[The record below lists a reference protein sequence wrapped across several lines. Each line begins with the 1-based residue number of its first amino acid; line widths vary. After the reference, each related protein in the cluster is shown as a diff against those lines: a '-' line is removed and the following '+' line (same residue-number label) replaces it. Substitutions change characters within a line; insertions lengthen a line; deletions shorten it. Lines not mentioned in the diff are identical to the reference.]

1 MEQETKQ
8 KPWTGIAAGVLVLCL
23 ILSLALS
30 DGGARAASAGGGAG
44 APRSGGGAQPVSG
57 AQVGDKVVPLGRAV
71 GIKLF
76 SDGVLVVGLSAVET
90 DSGPSSPGRTC
101 GLKAGDI
108 ITHINGQEVNTIEEV
123 QDILGDEQGD
133 AMTLRATRNGKPVQL
148 SVQAI
153 QNTQGSYQLGVWLR
167 DSMAG
172 IGTMTFY
179 DPDSGVFAALGHGIN
194 DVDTATLM
202 PMESGSI
209 MYASVTDVKKGESG
223 APGELHGSFDV
234 NRDLGDL
241 YANTNLGIYGVL
253 RDGALSP
260 RGEAVE
266 VAAREEVHVGGATIL
281 SNIAGEQV
289 EEYQVEITHVYP
301 QPRGIPEPDGAG
313 HRPPASGNHWR
324 NCPGD
329 ERQSDPSGR
338 QAGGGGD
345 PCPGQ
350 RSYPGIRHSGG
361 KYGLPSVCG
370 RSRPRSPECR
380 RSVEKKRKIPEKL
393 ISKKYQKHLAY
404 AV

>member
-30 DGGARAASAGGGAG
+30 DGGARAASAGAVLELS
-44 APRSGGGAQPVSG
+44 RSGGGAQPVSG

-153 QNTQGSYQLGVWLR
+153 QNIQGSYQLGVWLR

-301 QPRGIPEPDGAG
+301 AAAGDTRNLMVQVTDPRLLETTGGIVQGMSGSPILQDGKLVGAVT
-313 HRPPASGNHWR
+313 HVLVN
-324 NCPGD
+324 
-329 ERQSDPSGR
+329 DPTRGYGILAENMVSQCVWEE
-338 QAGGGGD
+338 QA
-345 PCPGQ
+345 Q
-350 RSYPGIRHSGG
+350 VS
-361 KYGLPSVCG
+361 
-370 RSRPRSPECR
+370 
-380 RSVEKKRKIPEKL
+380 
-393 ISKKYQKHLAY
+393 
-404 AV
+404 

>member
-30 DGGARAASAGGGAG
+30 DGGARAASAGAVLEL
-44 APRSGGGAQPVSG
+44 PRSGGGAQPVSG

-194 DVDTATLM
+194 DVDTAVLM
-202 PMESGSI
+202 KLQSGAI
-209 MYASVTDVKKGESG
+209 TPASVAGVVKGVNG
-223 APGELHGSFDV
+223 RPGELRGAFSSSQ
-234 NRDLGDL
+234 DLGTL
-241 YANTNLGIYGVL
+241 YANTESGVFGHL
-253 RDGALSP
+253 QDPGTFTGTP
-260 RGEAVE
+260 VP
-266 VAAREEVHVGGATIL
+266 VATAEEVHTGQATIL
-281 SNIAGEQV
+281 ANVAGTEV
-289 EEYQVEITHVYP
+289 EEYTVEILKVYSNTSDTRDLMLRVTDPRLLEKTGGIVQGMSGSPILQDGKLVGAVTHVLIDHAD
-301 QPRGIPEPDGAG
+301 RGYGILAQNMLD
-313 HRPPASGNHWR
+313 
-324 NCPGD
+324 
-329 ERQSDPSGR
+329 
-338 QAGGGGD
+338 QAA
-345 PCPGQ
+345 Q
-350 RSYPGIRHSGG
+350 A
-361 KYGLPSVCG
+361 
-370 RSRPRSPECR
+370 
-380 RSVEKKRKIPEKL
+380 
-393 ISKKYQKHLAY
+393 QNT
-404 AV
+404 

>member
-30 DGGARAASAGGGAG
+30 DGGARAASAGAVLEL
-44 APRSGGGAQPVSG
+44 PRSGGGAQPVSG

-153 QNTQGSYQLGVWLR
+153 QNIQGSYQLGVWLR

-179 DPDSGVFAALGHGIN
+179 DPDSGVFAALGHGHQRRGYGHA
-194 DVDTATLM
+194 DAHGVREHYVRFCDRC
-202 PMESGSI
+202 
-209 MYASVTDVKKGESG
+209 KKGRERRARR
-223 APGELHGSFDV
+223 APWQL
-234 NRDLGDL
+234 
-241 YANTNLGIYGVL
+241 
-253 RDGALSP
+253 
-260 RGEAVE
+260 
-266 VAAREEVHVGGATIL
+266 
-281 SNIAGEQV
+281 
-289 EEYQVEITHVYP
+289 
-301 QPRGIPEPDGAG
+301 
-313 HRPPASGNHWR
+313 
-324 NCPGD
+324 
-329 ERQSDPSGR
+329 
-338 QAGGGGD
+338 
-345 PCPGQ
+345 
-350 RSYPGIRHSGG
+350 
-361 KYGLPSVCG
+361 
-370 RSRPRSPECR
+370 
-380 RSVEKKRKIPEKL
+380 
-393 ISKKYQKHLAY
+393 
-404 AV
+404 